1 MVSAYP
7 VSHIGAGI
15 SPAQRPKGTVMESIQ
30 RAVDQIV
37 LWYGGLPSAAQM
49 ALTVAVGVLLAW
61 AAFKIVM
68 RVIKGLVASVIAAI
82 LVFLLTTM
90 PGNML
95 LAQAFDRL
103 EQQADSGTVSELPA
117 RASDFAHTVSDFVS
131 GLVDSLK

>member
-1 MVSAYP
+1 
-7 VSHIGAGI
+7 
-15 SPAQRPKGTVMESIQ
+15 MESIQ
-30 RAVDQIV
+30 QAVDQIV

-103 EQQADSGTVSELPA
+103 EQQADSGTVSELTD